1 VSALPVFV
9 DRLPDSRDLRQ
20 RDATPRSARN
30 SAPEE
35 ESQSSFWHWFAIAV
49 LLFCWIAEAS
59 MCADRG
65 F

>member
-1 VSALPVFV
+1 VSAVPGH
-9 DRLPDSRDLRQ
+9 REAESRDESA
-20 RDATPRSARN
+20 ATS
-30 SAPEE
+30 
-35 ESQSSFWHWFAIAV
+35 WHWFAIAV

>member
-1 VSALPVFV
+1 VSAAPEYFM
-9 DRLPDSRDLRQ
+9 DEQPEARAPEPHDE
-20 RDATPRSARN
+20 RDADAD
-30 SAPEE
+30 E
-35 ESQSSFWHWFAIAV
+35 QSEAVFWHWFALAV

>member
-1 VSALPVFV
+1 MSALPRHEPPRCAE
-9 DRLPDSRDLRQ
+9 DDSERDEQ
-20 RDATPRSARN
+20 SRSM
-30 SAPEE
+30 
-35 ESQSSFWHWFAIAV
+35 FWHWFAIAV